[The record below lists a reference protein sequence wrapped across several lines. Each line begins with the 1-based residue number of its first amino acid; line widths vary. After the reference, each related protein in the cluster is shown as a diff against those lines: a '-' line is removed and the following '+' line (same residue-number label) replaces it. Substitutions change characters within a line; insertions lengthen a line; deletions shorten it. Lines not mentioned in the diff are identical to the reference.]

1 MDNDD
6 QRINISDEVEIF
18 SIRKASPPSSNQK
31 CSLFDLNEVAVGND
45 NSGASRDENGHKIS
59 GNTLHEVDKE
69 DEGSAEASSNN
80 NNTNSEGKEVSGS
93 IVRQYVRSKMPRL
106 RWTPDLH
113 LAFVHAVE
121 RLGGQERATPK
132 LVLQLM
138 NVRGLN
144 IAHVKSHLQMYR
156 SKKLDESGQVISRTN
171 RLVHGKDEVSEM
183 YRRYNPYENFSGHS
197 RSHLLSPLAKT
208 SSFDFRASSSRNHKW
223 NFGNHPSLARLWS
236 NDQSSSPVRE
246 KMMSSESLY
255 GYERNAVLS
264 NSAGFKGLGTHLVRD
279 NARFTGNGLASCVE
293 DPKFSPV
300 PSAQIIYSKAM
311 PNNNSMFISAGFEE
325 TRSLKFQELDE
336 RQGLDIRQVQHRAS
350 TEVVTKKSEKE
361 KCLPS
366 LQLSLSPSIDN
377 EKEMKRHRFHDRG
390 KDIDTMLS
398 LALSPDMSR
407 NISSKPNKEQ
417 HRESKLDVER
427 WDCNIYKQIETRPN
441 WG

>member
-1 MDNDD
+1 MDD
-6 QRINISDEVEIF
+6 QRINISDEVQIV
-18 SIRKASPPSSNQK
+18 SRKASPPLSAHQK
-31 CSLFDLNEVAVGND
+31 CSFFDLNEVAIDND
-45 NSGASRDENGHKIS
+45 NSASSNENGHKIS
-59 GNTLHEVDKE
+59 ANTRCEVDE

-80 NNTNSEGKEVSGS
+80 NVTNSEGKEVSGS

-171 RLVHGKDEVSEM
+171 RLVHGKDEISEM
-183 YRRYNPYENFSGHS
+183 YRRYNPYESLS

-208 SSFDFRASSSRNHKW
+208 SSFDFRASSSRNQKW
-223 NFGNHPSLARLWS
+223 NFGNHPSLTRLWS
-236 NDQSSSPVRE
+236 NDQSSNQVRE
-246 KMMSSESLY
+246 KMMSSSNYLY
-255 GYERNAVLS
+255 DHETYAGLS
-264 NSAGFKGLGTHLVRD
+264 NSGIKGLISRATTHSVEGNVL
-279 NARFTGNGLASCVE
+279 FTGNGLTSCLE
-293 DPKFSPV
+293 HPKISPV
-300 PSAQIIYSKAM
+300 PSTQIIYSKAM
-311 PNNNSMFISAGFEE
+311 PNNNSMFISAGLDE
-325 TRSLKFQELDE
+325 TRLQKFQRLDE
-336 RQGLDIRQVQHRAS
+336 RQMQHRVS
-350 TEVVTKKSEKE
+350 TEVAMQKSEKE
-361 KCLPS
+361 KCSPS

-377 EKEMKRHRFHDRG
+377 DKEMKHHRFQDAG

-398 LALSPDMSR
+398 LSLLPDMSR
-407 NISSKPNKEQ
+407 KISSLPNREQ
-417 HRESKLDVER
+417 QHKDSKHDVER